1 MNKIEFK
8 LNFMSELTKEKT
20 KKIGLDTQKF
30 QPLWEAYYKL
40 GEFLATQNKEKNGGS
55 NNIPKTLYGIWKGV
69 KIDES
74 DFQKA
79 EKSLFK
85 NAL

>member
-1 MNKIEFK
+1 MSK
-8 LNFMSELTKEKT
+8 LANEKT
-20 KKIGLDTQKF
+20 EKVGLSNQKF

-40 GEFLATQNKEKNGGS
+40 GEFLATQNKQKNGGGANLS
-55 NNIPKTLYGIWKGV
+55 KTLYGVWKDV
-69 KIDES
+69 KINEG